1 MTKVSQQPILS
12 LAIRTGEL
20 LLKHGA
26 ETYRVEDTILHM
38 CRAYGIESECFAT
51 PSVIIVTGHLTD
63 GSVTLMR
70 RVKPIRIDLH
80 VIDELN
86 CFARDLSPN
95 KSLAEASTELEKI
108 AQGTHYPPW
117 VQLAGGG
124 LCAAGFAVMFG
135 APWVYFPLGFLFG
148 VLLRL
153 MLMLSEPFRLNFF
166 LRNLMATFIITM
178 IIFITDRIAS
188 IPVNPL
194 IIGAIMQVVPG
205 VAITNSIRDT
215 ISGDFLSGMTR
226 ASEAVFIAL
235 GIAFG
240 VGVALMLMTGGKF
253 L

>member
-1 MTKVSQQPILS
+1 MTHPQQPILS

-26 ETYRVEDTILHM
+26 ETYRVEDTISHM
-38 CRAYGIESECFAT
+38 CRSRGIESECFAT
-51 PSVIIVTGHLTD
+51 PSVIIVTGQLQAEP
-63 GSVTLMR
+63 VTLMR
-70 RVKPIRIDLH
+70 RVKSKSIDLH
-80 VIDELN
+80 MIDELN
-86 CFARDLSPN
+86 TFARDFSQG
-95 KSLAEASTELEKI
+95 SDLEDAKLRLEQI
-108 AQGTHYPPW
+108 SNGIHYPAW
-117 VQLAGGG
+117 IQLAGGG

-135 APWVYFPLGFLFG
+135 AQWEYFPLGFAFG
-148 VLLRL
+148 VLLRMFL
-153 MLMLSEPFRLNFF
+153 MVSEPIRLNFF
-166 LRNLMATFIITM
+166 LRNLIATFAITVL
-178 IIFITDRIAS
+178 IFITDRFVT

-194 IIGAIMQVVPG
+194 IIGAIMQLVPG

-240 VGVALMLMTGGKF
+240 VGVALMLMTGGAF